1 MSNAASFVLFPLAE
15 RRFAVPAEQVAELAL
30 PGRLQT
36 FPHSTAGLSGVL
48 LRRGR
53 IVPVCDIAPRLIGP
67 KAPAGRFYLMA
78 HVESRRDEWT
88 AIPVTGEC
96 ELAACEVAQ
105 PTAGSPAYVVG
116 TLTRGEERIAV
127 IDLQKLLSE
136 EVH

>member
-1 MSNAASFVLFPLAE
+1 MSTVASFVLFPLAE
-15 RRFAVPAEQVAELAL
+15 RRFALPAEQVAELAL

-36 FPHSTAGLSGVL
+36 FPHTTAELSGVL

-78 HVESRRDEWT
+78 QVESRRDEWT

-96 ELAACEVAQ
+96 ELVACEVAQ
-105 PTAGSPAYVVG
+105 RATGAPAYVVG
-116 TLTRGEERIAV
+116 TLTRGEEQVPV
-127 IDLQKLLSE
+127 IDLQKLLSQ

>member
-1 MSNAASFVLFPLAE
+1 VSTVASFVLFPLAE
-15 RRFAVPAEQVAELAL
+15 RRFALPAEQVAELAL

-36 FPHSTAGLSGVL
+36 FPHTTPELSGVL

-78 HVESRRDEWT
+78 HVEPRRDEWT

-96 ELAACEVAQ
+96 ELAACEMAR
-105 PTAGSPAYVVG
+105 PTTGSPAYVVG
-116 TLTRGEERIAV
+116 TLTRGEEQVPV
-127 IDLQKLLSE
+127 IDLHKLLSQ